1 MNNVEKYIIQLQD
14 KFSGP
19 MKNATDSAGGL
30 ENKMKGMSS
39 TMLKVGAGLAV
50 ASLAIGKIISNG
62 IKNYEKQEQSLAQ
75 VRQGL
80 LTTGNAAGKTLDELS
95 NSASKLQ
102 ANSLFGDEDILQNV
116 TAQFLTFTNI
126 AGKQFDRVQQ
136 AALDVSTRLNGA
148 DASGESLKA
157 TSIMLGKALND
168 PVANLGALSRSGI
181 QFSVS
186 QKDVIKKLS
195 QSGRLAEAQ
204 ALILA
209 ELEKQYGGSA
219 KAAADASTGQ
229 KQFQNALGDLSEKIG
244 AVFYPAIQ
252 RMYSALGRFVKWMD
266 KVGKIIMDNIP
277 VIKAM
282 AITLAVF
289 LVPSILS
296 LTAALYSQVSAWIA
310 LNAAMLLNPY
320 VAVAMAIIALVGAM
334 VYLYNNSV
342 KFRSFFFGIG
352 AVVENL
358 SKRIGNLRKQF
369 LNLFRKKDNKIE
381 IEKVGES
388 IGEAWAKGI
397 EKGQASFAKSKMKG
411 YNPAFNFNQ
420 GTSGATAA
428 DGSGAIEAAAESQP
442 TSITGSAPKVFNIN
456 VDKLIDGFTISTNNL
471 TESATAIKE
480 HVTRALAEALADIQ
494 TVAS

>member
-30 ENKMKGMSS
+30 EKKMFSVSKSMV
-39 TMLKVGAGLAV
+39 KAGAIAAAAAVGLA
-50 ASLAIGKIISNG
+50 SIKIIQNG
-62 IKNYEKQEQSLAQ
+62 IKNYENQEQALAQ

-80 LTTGNAAGKTLDELS
+80 LTTGNVAGKTLNQLS
-95 NSASKLQ
+95 DSASKLQ

-116 TAQFLTFTNI
+116 TAQILTFTNI

-186 QKDVIKKLS
+186 QKDVIKNLAET
-195 QSGRLAEAQ
+195 GRLAEAQ
-204 ALILA
+204 ALILS

-244 AVFYPAIQ
+244 KVFYPAVQLIYKGLSNVVQ
-252 RMYSALGRFVKWMD
+252 WLDRAGTSTFKFLQGAAN
-266 KVGKIIMDNIP
+266 KI
-277 VIKAM
+277 
-282 AITLAVF
+282 
-289 LVPSILS
+289 S
-296 LTAALYSQVSAWIA
+296 
-310 LNAAMLLNPY
+310 
-320 VAVAMAIIALVGAM
+320 G
-334 VYLYNNSV
+334 
-342 KFRSFFFGIG
+342 FFMGLG
-352 AVVENL
+352 AVLENL
-358 SKRIGNLRKQF
+358 DKRFDNTALRVR
-369 LNLFRKKDNKIE
+369 NLFFTATGQFKKVKE
-381 IEKVGES
+381 VEKVGES
-388 IGEAWAKGI
+388 VAQAYQKGFEIGNKKFGNKKVSTTVSTIAAINDSLDPFLSESPTTTGK
-397 EKGQASFAKSKMKG
+397 
-411 YNPAFNFNQ
+411 
-420 GTSGATAA
+420 TSP
-428 DGSGAIEAAAESQP
+428 AESQP